1 MAEYLDNT
9 GVNGLANI
17 GNTCYMNCILQCL
30 AHCRGLRD
38 LFLLGQFKQQINRLN
53 PIGTGGK
60 TAEVYHSLLQDM
72 WSSRRGTT
80 NPQQLKS
87 ILANK
92 SDLYSGFQQQDAQ
105 EFLSILLDTLHE
117 DLNQGDIKK
126 TFIMPD
132 GDGKC
137 DEDVA
142 KESWAFHKQRNESFF
157 VENFMGQY
165 KSKVSCLEC
174 GKVSITFDPYMYLSL
189 PIAKDKSPVEYYF
202 LSQASPAVARCKVY
216 AHLPVGANILLKR
229 ISEDIKVD
237 CDKLTLFTV
246 SKSTIVGVFSATDIV
261 SSENLNQGQLI
272 VRENKNSA
280 ENSILIKV
288 VSAVSEPFV
297 QKSCACCGTTG
308 DLKRCLRCRKVSY
321 CNQECQKKHYKNHKS
336 DCKALLQTVGIP
348 QVLYIKQKD
357 LKLDKLQSFLSSAN
371 IHLNFVQAKKVKPR
385 CELRLGNNTG
395 ANYDST
401 ALTSNTKPSELA
413 NAIKQELTFV
423 LVYDNSTKNLLG
435 QQDFDIFDHDSFRF
449 HQPKSSLG
457 DCFEAFTQEEC
468 LPDSELWKCPRC
480 NKLQRA
486 TKQISLYSCP
496 NYLTVHLKRF
506 QAKNIIVFDKID
518 KLISFPANNLDL
530 LEYSVRRSNVPQGYY
545 VYDLYGVA
553 NHYGSL
559 YRGHYTAYAR
569 LSGANSTWREFDD
582 RSVTDVNENSV
593 QSSAAYVLFYK
604 RRRFTESISRGIL
617 SSDEDEEEFFDACT
631 GDGRK
636 ETSDHSDDNSCYF
649 EAKVPEREE
658 IPGFANDINISTP
671 TSNKTTSHDS
681 SENMELDE
689 VDSQKTAEGS
699 SSSDVSCDYVKVGS
713 SDLPDSKLTEDDC
726 SDRISPIE
734 DEEILNPVSLDTIQI
749 HFEDE
754 LD

>member
-1 MAEYLDNT
+1 
-9 GVNGLANI
+9 
-17 GNTCYMNCILQCL
+17 
-30 AHCRGLRD
+30 
-38 LFLLGQFKQQINRLN
+38 
-53 PIGTGGK
+53 
-60 TAEVYHSLLQDM
+60 M
-72 WSSRRGTT
+72 WASRRGTT

-87 ILANK
+87 ILASK

-105 EFLSILLDTLHE
+105 EFLSVLLDTLHE

-126 TFIMPD
+126 TFEMPD

-137 DEDVA
+137 DEEVA
-142 KESWAFHKQRNESFF
+142 RESWTFHKQRNESFF

-189 PIAKDKSPVEYYF
+189 PIAKDKSPIEYYF
-202 LSQASPAVARCKVY
+202 LALATPAVARCKVF
-216 AHLPVGANILLKR
+216 AHLPVGANVLLKR
-229 ISEDIKVD
+229 ISEDLKVD
-237 CDKLTLFTV
+237 CDKLTLFTI
-246 SKSTIVGVFSATDIV
+246 SKSTIVSVFAMSDMIT
-261 SSENLNQGQLI
+261 SEKVNEGQLI

-280 ENSILIKV
+280 DSSMLIKV
-288 VSAVSEPFV
+288 VYAVSEPFP
-297 QKSCACCGTTG
+297 QKTCASCGMSG

-321 CNQECQKKHYKNHKS
+321 CNQECQKKHYKAHKFE
-336 DCKALLQTVGIP
+336 CKAVLQTVGIP

-357 LKLDKLQSFLSSAN
+357 LKFDKLQSFLTTAN
-371 IHLNFVQAKKVKPR
+371 FHLNFIQSKKVKPR
-385 CELRLGNNTG
+385 CELRLGNESG
-395 ANYDST
+395 ANNDS
-401 ALTSNTKPSELA
+401 LSLSPNTKSSEII
-413 NAIKQELTFV
+413 NAIKQGTTFV
-423 LVYDNSTKNLLG
+423 LVYDNSSKNLLG
-435 QQDFDIFDHDSFRF
+435 QHEFDIFDNDSFRSL
-449 HQPKSSLG
+449 QPKSSLG

-496 NYLTVHLKRF
+496 NYLIVHLKRF

-518 KLISFPANNLDL
+518 KLITFPANNLDL

-582 RSVTDVNENSV
+582 RSVNDINENSV

-604 RRRFTESISRGIL
+604 RRHFTESISRGIV
-617 SSDEDEEEFFDACT
+617 SSDEDEEEYFDACT
-631 GDGRK
+631 GVAHKDV
-636 ETSDHSDDNSCYF
+636 SDHSDDNSCYF
-649 EAKVPEREE
+649 EAKVPEKEE
-658 IPGFANDINISTP
+658 GPEVIENISIS
-671 TSNKTTSHDS
+671 TSPSDKLAQDS
-681 SENMELDE
+681 TENMELDE
-689 VDSQKTAEGS
+689 TESQKTAEGS
-699 SSSDVSCDYVKVGS
+699 SSSDVSCDYIKVGS
-713 SDLPDSKLTEDDC
+713 SDLPESKLTEDEC
-726 SDRISPIE
+726 SDRVSPIQ
-734 DEEILNPVSLDTIQI
+734 DEEVLNGPISLDTIQI
-749 HFEDE
+749 NFEDE